1 MAQRFAKLDGNNIIN
16 IESLDDLY
24 CTNDEGVIDEATSA
38 NHFNKTN
45 VDPANYKM
53 ETAARVNSPAIG
65 GTYDS
70 VNDKFIKLKPYSTWV
85 LNESTWQ
92 WNPPSGFPADS
103 IENGGSTN
111 YIWNDSTS
119 SFDEVVNTPEV

>member
-1 MAQRFAKLDGNNIIN
+1 MQTFAKLDGNNIIN
-16 IESLDDLY
+16 IEALEDY
-24 CTNDEGVIDEATSA
+24 MCTNNDGVINEATAA
-38 NHFNKTN
+38 NHFTKTG

-53 ETAARVNSPAIG
+53 ATAARVNPPEIN

-70 VNDKFIKLKPYSTWV
+70 VNDKFIPPKPWDTWI

-103 IENGGSTN
+103 RENGGSVQ
-111 YIWNDSTS
+111 YLWNDSTKD
-119 SFDEVVNTPEV
+119 FDLVDGL